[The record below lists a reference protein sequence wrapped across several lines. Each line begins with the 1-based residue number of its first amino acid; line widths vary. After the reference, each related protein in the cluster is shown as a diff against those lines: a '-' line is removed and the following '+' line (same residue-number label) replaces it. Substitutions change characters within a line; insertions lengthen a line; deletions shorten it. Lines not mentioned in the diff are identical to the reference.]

1 MSFEFIQIP
10 VNGQSSAKEELNKL
24 LRGGRIASVKK
35 EFVSNGEDS
44 FWAFCVLSEQQR
56 EQLPRREP
64 QQQQPGQQQQ
74 QHRVPLRSQLRPMG
88 MDFPA
93 MSQMGLNRLPSR
105 SHPATG
111 RDKMTKS
118 PPGDGR
124 PVDAGSKAPG
134 GPWAFHSHR
143 RSQTAATRRTMRGT
157 VATLCERRCQ
167 SVAVSRNSF
176 ATTVIDRRYKRS
188 HSPLSP
194 TAIIP

>member
-1 MSFEFIQIP
+1 LNNKPKNEGSHSGAPEVQPLTKIFSKKREMSFEFIQIP

-74 QHRVPLRSQLRPMG
+74 QHRVPLRPQLRPMG

-111 RDKMTKS
+111 RDKNDKK
-118 PPGDGR
+118 P
-124 PVDAGSKAPG
+124 A
-134 GPWAFHSHR
+134 R
-143 RSQTAATRRTMRGT
+143 RW
-157 VATLCERRCQ
+157 
-167 SVAVSRNSF
+167 
-176 ATTVIDRRYKRS
+176 
-188 HSPLSP
+188 
-194 TAIIP
+194 